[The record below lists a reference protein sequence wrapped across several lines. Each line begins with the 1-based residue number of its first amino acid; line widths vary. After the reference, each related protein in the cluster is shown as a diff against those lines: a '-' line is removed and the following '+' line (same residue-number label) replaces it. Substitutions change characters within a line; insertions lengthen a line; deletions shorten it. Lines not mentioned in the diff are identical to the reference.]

1 MPLYIYKGVTEKG
14 QILKNKVEATDKF
27 ELLRK
32 LKHNGI
38 TPIKVTKVKL
48 DKKITKQNLKKKKNA
63 ETKDSVLKIVRE
75 QTLAK
80 RNMARK
86 ETFFEKAKKIIFTNN
101 KIKSRDIVIFTQNL
115 YLLKKANFNNIHAL
129 STIIETTENP
139 AFKDIIEDILLG
151 VEAGENMYTTME
163 YYEGVFPPIYINMI
177 KVGELSGSLTRALE
191 QAVKYLD
198 DTAALN
204 KKIRQILVPNLI
216 QFGVL
221 ILLLVIGTMVGV
233 PIIQNVFEQV
243 GSKEQ
248 LPKITLWFKGVL
260 DNFGKIWYIPVS
272 IIISAF
278 VGIYLY
284 IKTPNGKYKFDNFK
298 YRMPIFGS
306 LIYAID
312 FSRLI
317 KAILL
322 NIQNGMRIQD
332 ALETSKSITNN
343 LVMLG
348 LIEASIDNI
357 LTGGSWITPFEQS
370 GLSSP
375 MITEMLKVGMQT
387 DLSEMMEKLLEYME
401 IDIDNI
407 MQRIIKVLPQIVYII
422 VGIMLIFVT
431 IVVLVPMIQVYMG
444 TWLLSAYV

>member
-1 MPLYIYKGVTEKG
+1 MPLYMYKAVTEKG
-14 QILKNKVEATDKF
+14 EIFKNKVEAADKF

-32 LKHNGI
+32 LKSNGF
-38 TPIKVTKVKL
+38 TPIKVTKIKL
-48 DKKITKQNLKKKKNA
+48 DNRITKQKVKKKKNV
-63 ETKDSVLKIVRE
+63 ETRDSILKTVRE
-75 QTLAK
+75 KALLNSSST
-80 RNMARK
+80 K
-86 ETFFEKAKKIIFTNN
+86 EKSFLDKAKKVLFTNTRVTN
-101 KIKSRDIVIFTQNL
+101 RDIVIFTQNL

-139 AFKDIIEDILLG
+139 TLKDIIEDILLG

-163 YYEGVFPPIYINMI
+163 YYEGVFPAIYINMI

-191 QAVKYLD
+191 QAIKYLD

-204 KKIRQILVPNLI
+204 KKIKSILVPNI
-216 QFGVL
+216 TQFIVL
-221 ILLLVIGTMVGV
+221 LLLLVVGTLISV
-233 PIIQNVFEQV
+233 PIIQNVFESV
-243 GSKEQ
+243 GSTEQ
-248 LPKITLWFKGVL
+248 LPAVTLWFKGVL
-260 DNFGKIWYIPVS
+260 DNLGKVWYIPVS
-272 IIISAF
+272 IIIGAII
-278 VGIYLY
+278 GIYIY
-284 IKTPNGKYKFDNFK
+284 IKTPDGRYRFDNFK
-298 YRMPIFGS
+298 YKMPIFGS

-317 KAILL
+317 RALLL
-322 NIQNGMRIQD
+322 NIQNGMRIQE
-332 ALETSKSITNN
+332 ALETSKNITNN

-357 LTGGSWITPFEQS
+357 LTGASWVEPFERS

-387 DLSEMMEKLLEYME
+387 DLAEMMEKLLEYME

-431 IVVLVPMIQVYMG
+431 IVVLVPLIQVYMG

>member
-1 MPLYIYKGVTEKG
+1 MPLYMYKAVTEKG
-14 QILKNKVEATDKF
+14 QILRNKVEATDKF

-32 LKHNGI
+32 LKHNGY
-38 TPIKVTKVKL
+38 TPIKVTKIKL
-48 DKKITKQNLKKKKNA
+48 DKKITKQNLKKKKNV
-63 ETKDSVLKIVRE
+63 ETKDSVLKAVR
-75 QTLAK
+75 QQALLK
-80 RNMARK
+80 KNMTK
-86 ETFFEKAKKIIFTNN
+86 EKSFFEKVQKSIVTNN
-101 KIKSRDIVIFTQNL
+101 RIKHRDIVVFTQNL

-139 AFKDIIEDILLG
+139 ILKDIIEDILLG
-151 VEAGENMYTTME
+151 VEAGESMYSTME

-198 DTAALN
+198 ETEALN
-204 KKIRQILVPNLI
+204 RKIRQILIPNLI

-221 ILLLVIGTMVGV
+221 TLLLVIGTAVGV

-243 GSKEQ
+243 GSKEE

-260 DNFGKIWYIPVS
+260 DNIGKIWYIPVVA
-272 IIISAF
+272 IIGVFI
-278 VGIYLY
+278 GIYVY
-284 IKTPNGKYKFDNFK
+284 IKTPNGRYKFDRFK
-298 YRMPIFGS
+298 YKMPIFGS

-322 NIQNGMRIQD
+322 NIQNGMRVQE

-357 LTGGSWITPFEQS
+357 LTGSSWIEPFEQS
-370 GLSSP
+370 GFSSP